1 MTRNIKNAMF
11 FIALEAGKTMT
22 GNIKDR
28 IFAVIHTEK
37 L

>member
-1 MTRNIKNAMF
+1 MTRYIKNAMF
-11 FIALEAGKTMT
+11 FIALEVGKTMT

-28 IFAVIHTEK
+28 IFSTTHTEK